1 MKKFII
7 AATVLFSFSVISAQE
22 KDEKGEKGIKTE
34 KTNNEK
40 YDGNSW
46 KTDKLEK
53 EDRPYISP
61 EDRKP
66 TNDEGYSPKKQNPTL
81 DNEKSSSRASK
92 AGVEAAKGSAKGS
105 KQSKMEPSSKGSVN
119 SKGKR

>member
-22 KDEKGEKGIKTE
+22 KGEKNEKGIKTE
-34 KTNNEK
+34 KPNKEK
-40 YDGNSW
+40 YDTREN
-46 KTDKLEK
+46 
-53 EDRPYISP
+53 EDRPVLDK

-66 TNDEGYSPKKQNPTL
+66 TNDKGYSPKKQNPTL

-92 AGVEAAKGSAKGS
+92 AGVEAAKGPSKGP